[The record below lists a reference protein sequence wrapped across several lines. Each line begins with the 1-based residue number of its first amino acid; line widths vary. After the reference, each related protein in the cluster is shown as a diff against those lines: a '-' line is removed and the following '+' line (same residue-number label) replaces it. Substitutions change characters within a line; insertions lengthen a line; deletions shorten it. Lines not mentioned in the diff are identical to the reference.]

1 MTINAID
8 TELRRGT
15 KYVTV
20 SQLAPYKRVDL
31 IAQAFR
37 SMPEKELIVIGEGSQ
52 RARIEALGV
61 PNVRLLGRLS
71 DATRDRWLSQARAF
85 IFAAEEDFGI
95 APLEAQAH
103 GAPVIAL
110 RRGGVLETIRG
121 LEDET
126 PTGVLFE
133 GQTAEAIARAVREFE
148 MHADRIASSACRQNA
163 ARFGAE
169 RFRRDIADFVRE
181 RWHEFSGR
189 ATR

>member
-1 MTINAID
+1 MKEREANIPPAAKTRLPEAI
-8 TELRRGT
+8 RR
-15 KYVTV
+15 K
-20 SQLAPYKRVDL
+20 
-31 IAQAFR
+31 
-37 SMPEKELIVIGEGSQ
+37 MQ
-52 RARIEALGV
+52 RASEL
-61 PNVRLLGRLS
+61 
-71 DATRDRWLSQARAF
+71 
-85 IFAAEEDFGI
+85 AEEWKREGKDLTPVAQVMNGVE
-95 APLEAQAH
+95 PLLRQGRFQEAQAH